1 MEAMALTAAGFVNQA
16 AIDSAVRK
24 VEGVFAPQVVRIRYT
39 LENNHYGD
47 PSITFRVLVTNDAAR
62 DIDQLYELSEKIS
75 KTLINEAQ
83 TYEIG
88 LDAYVRYR
96 TVSEQEKLRDPLWD

>member
-1 MEAMALTAAGFVNQA
+1 MALTAAGFVNQA

-47 PSITFRVLVTNDAAR
+47 PSIFFRVLVNDDAAD
-62 DIDQLYELSEKIS
+62 DIRHLFELSKRIS
-75 KTLINEAQ
+75 NTLVNEAQ

-88 LDAYVRYR
+88 LEPYFSYR
-96 TVSEQEKLRDPLWD
+96 TVSEQEKLRDPVWD

>member
-1 MEAMALTAAGFVNQA
+1 MQSMALTVAGFVNQA

-24 VEGVFAPQVVRIRYT
+24 VEDLFAPQVVRIQYT

-47 PSITFRVLVTNDAAR
+47 PSITFRVLVTDDAAH

-75 KTLINEAQ
+75 HTLINEAQ
-83 TYEIG
+83 THEIG
-88 LDAYVRYR
+88 LQAYFSYR
-96 TVSEQEKLRDPLWD
+96 TVSEQEKLPDPMWK